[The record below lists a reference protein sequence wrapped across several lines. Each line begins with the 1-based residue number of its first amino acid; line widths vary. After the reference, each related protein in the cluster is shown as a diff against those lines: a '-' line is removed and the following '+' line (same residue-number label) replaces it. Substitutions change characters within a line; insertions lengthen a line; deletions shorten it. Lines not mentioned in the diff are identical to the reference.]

1 MNVCVCVCV
10 WLLTVVTIEKY
21 QLTTARWFVMFSFS
35 LKIKTQSVQG
45 SSRDDEDGVGGG
57 NGEQREMKWR
67 KVINTI
73 YCVWE
78 RISL

>member
-1 MNVCVCVCV
+1 
-10 WLLTVVTIEKY
+10 
-21 QLTTARWFVMFSFS
+21 MFSFS